1 MVVILRGVFRWISA
15 ICRPK
20 DRGLIISVYL
30 IYGRNKKFDVMA
42 EKDWT
47 GRQGDVRNW
56 GLRGS
61 TKDERARAR
70 RERRGR
76 DCTSILKVNP
86 ERDERDV
93 LALAFSFHFS
103 VLPWA

>member
-1 MVVILRGVFRWISA
+1 MDIGHLP
-15 ICRPK
+15 PK
-20 DRGLIISVYL
+20 GPGSDLSTISVYL

-42 EKDWT
+42 EMDWT

-93 LALAFSFHFS
+93 PALAFSFHFS